1 MSRRSIVILSSVP
14 PIVSYVGD
22 PVRVD
27 TWYTNVQNL
36 NTISIVSSNFKGR
49 LIVEASVKAH
59 PTDNDWFPVLL
70 NGNPYIDYPRN
81 GLSTSPISTP
91 SLSFSGGGLG
101 AETSTIAFNFSGR
114 FTWMRARVDR
124 SFIIPADAN
133 EIMIAA
139 CGFIDRILLNL

>member
-1 MSRRSIVILSSVP
+1 MSRQSIVILSSVP
-14 PIVSYVGD
+14 PAVTYVSE

-49 LIVEASVKAH
+49 VVVEASLKSH
-59 PTDNDWFPVLL
+59 PSDNDWFPILL
-70 NGNPYIDYPRN
+70 NGNSYIDYPRS
-81 GLSTSPISTP
+81 GLSTSPATP

-114 FTWMRARVDR
+114 FIWMRARVDR
-124 SFIIPADAN
+124 SLIVPADAN
-133 EIMIAA
+133 PIMIAA
-139 CGFIDRILLNL
+139 CGIIDRILLNL